1 MTNRFSLATSPIR
14 EQLSCRKVKSALV
27 QVMKKPLLVT
37 FSGAG
42 LSKESGIPTFR
53 DCANGLWHHYKIEE
67 VASQAGWINNPQ
79 VVLEFYQARTRSVR
93 SAEPNSAHYAIA
105 KLQTEYRVVNI
116 TQNIDDLLERAGCEE
131 VWHLHGDVNHR
142 KCERHKSIAV
152 AENDRHFVCDHREI
166 QVSPVTYGETC
177 PRCGGQMR
185 PDVVWFG
192 EAVDMR
198 IAEMEALVQDASV
211 FIGVGT
217 SAQIY
222 PAAGLLQ
229 LFEPVKWKYFI
240 DPNPPSRLGSYDV
253 MTGAA
258 CGLLPKLADELLDM
272 TTKQ

>member
-1 MTNRFSLATSPIR
+1 MAKPI
-14 EQLSCRKVKSALV
+14 
-27 QVMKKPLLVT
+27 LVT

-42 LSKESGIPTFR
+42 LSKESGIATFR
-53 DCANGLWHHYKIEE
+53 DCVDGLWHNYKIEE

-79 VVLEFYQARTRSVR
+79 TVLSFYQARTLNVR
-93 SAEPNSAHYAIA
+93 AAAPNAAHYAIA
-105 KLQTEYRVVNI
+105 KLQAQFRVVNI

-152 AENDRHFVCDHREI
+152 MENDMHFTCDHRES
-166 QVSPVTYGETC
+166 QVSPVSFGERC
-177 PRCGGQMR
+177 IKCGGQMR

-198 IAEMEALVQDASV
+198 YDEIESLMRKASV

-217 SAQIY
+217 SAIVY

-229 LFEPVKWKYFI
+229 LFADVNVKYFV
-240 DPNPPSRLGSYDV
+240 DPTPPARLGDYHVIAD
-253 MTGAA
+253 AA
-258 CGLLPKLADELLDM
+258 CAAIPKIVDELL
-272 TTKQ
+272 KAS